1 MWLVQPRETLE
12 TKGIEGFTVRDM
24 IKMRQHI
31 SAPDTG
37 YTGSMS
43 EWVKRVKSLSRV
55 RLFVTPWTVALQAP
69 LSMGFSR
76 QEYWSGLPFPSPGD
90 LPNPGIG
97 PGSPTLQA
105 DALPSEPPGSIGVH
119 KLNLG
124 KYITQQKCW
133 ATRYKANTDYNK
145 VCDKIEKINFNIPH
159 QQTYQNIIAL
169 HSYISLRNSLA

>member
-1 MWLVQPRETLE
+1 M
-12 TKGIEGFTVRDM
+12 
-24 IKMRQHI
+24 
-31 SAPDTG
+31 
-37 YTGSMS
+37 
-43 EWVKRVKSLSRV
+43 KRVKSLSRV

-124 KYITQQKCW
+124 KYITQQKC
-133 ATRYKANTDYNK
+133 
-145 VCDKIEKINFNIPH
+145 
-159 QQTYQNIIAL
+159 
-169 HSYISLRNSLA
+169 